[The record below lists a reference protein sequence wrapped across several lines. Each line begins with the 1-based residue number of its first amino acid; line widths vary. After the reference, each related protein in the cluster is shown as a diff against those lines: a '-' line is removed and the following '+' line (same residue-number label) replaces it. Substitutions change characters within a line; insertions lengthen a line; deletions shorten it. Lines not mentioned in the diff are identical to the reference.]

1 MSDQIAY
8 VGDTSG
14 DEILDVSF
22 YEQLVDGEPRD
33 FIHIKVPG
41 DKTVEVISE
50 MTDEYRRRFARK
62 FESYKNMQTY
72 DNGTPLSEWTDV
84 PEGLKR
90 ELSYQGFRFIE
101 QVAGAPESAF
111 ARIMGG
117 FQWRNKAQEFLNRNK
132 KSSGDVANEII
143 KQQQEQID
151 QMQKQMA
158 ALLEAVQ
165 NNGLGEVKRGRKP
178 KESTQTETEKV
189 ESEE

>member
-22 YEQLVDGEPRD
+22 FEQLVDGEPRD

-50 MTDEYRRRFARK
+50 VTDQYRRRFARK
-62 FESYKNMQTY
+62 FDAYKNLQSY
-72 DNGTPLSEWTDV
+72 DFGTPIEQWDNI
-84 PEGLKR
+84 PEGLRR
-90 ELSYQGFRFIE
+90 EFIHQSFKYIE
-101 QVAGAPESAF
+101 QVAAAPESAF
-111 ARIMGG
+111 TRIMGG
-117 FQWRNKAQEFLNRNK
+117 IQWKNKAQEFLNRGK
-132 KSSGDVANEII
+132 KSSEDVIAA
-143 KQQQEQID
+143 QQEQID

-165 NNGLGEVKRGRKP
+165 NNNLGEPKRGRKP
-178 KESTQTETEKV
+178 KETTQSDEESV
-189 ESEE
+189 ESKE

>member
-22 YEQLVDGEPRD
+22 FEKDVDGETRD

-41 DKTVEVISE
+41 DKTVEVIAE
-50 MTDEYRRRFARK
+50 MDDNYRRRFARK
-62 FESYKNMQTY
+62 YEAWKNMQSF
-72 DNGTPLSEWTDV
+72 DNGTPLSEWHDV
-84 PEGLKR
+84 PEGLR
-90 ELSYQGFRFIE
+90 NELQYQGFRWIE

-117 FQWRNKAQEFLNRNK
+117 IQWKNKAQAFLNRGK
-132 KSSGDVANEII
+132 KTSEDVIA
-143 KQQQEQID
+143 QQQKELDELKQ
-151 QMQKQMA
+151 QMA
-158 ALLEAVQ
+158 AILAMQ
-165 NNGLGEVKRGRKP
+165 GEKRGRKS
-178 KESTQTETEKV
+178 KESTQNQTEAV

>member
-22 YEQLVDGEPRD
+22 YEQLVNGEPKD

-50 MTDEYRRRFARK
+50 VTEQYQRRFARK
-62 FESYKNMQTY
+62 YEAYKNLQSY
-72 DNGTPLSEWTDV
+72 DSGTPLSEWTDV
-84 PEGLKR
+84 PDGLKR
-90 ELSYQGFRFIE
+90 ELEHQGFKWVE

-117 FQWRNKAQEFLNRNK
+117 FQWRNKAQDFLNKSK
-132 KSSGDVANEII
+132 KSSDDLIAQQQDQI
-143 KQQQEQID
+143 KQLQE
-151 QMQKQMA
+151 QMA
-158 ALLEAVQ
+158 ALLNATNE
-165 NNGLGEVKRGRKP
+165 KRGRKS
-178 KESTQTETEKV
+178 KDTTQTETEKV

>member
-1 MSDQIAY
+1 MSEQIAY

-22 YEQLVDGEPRD
+22 YEEMVDGEPKD

-41 DKTVEVISE
+41 DKTVEIISE
-50 MTDEYRRRFARK
+50 VTDQYRRRFARK
-62 FESYKNMQTY
+62 YEAFKNLQSY
-72 DNGTPLSEWTDV
+72 DNGTPLAEWTDV

-90 ELSYQGFRFIE
+90 ELQYQGFRFIE

-117 FQWRNKAQEFLNRNK
+117 MQWRNKAQEFLNKGK
-132 KSSGDVANEII
+132 KSSEDVIA
-143 KQQQEQID
+143 QQQKELDELKQ
-151 QMQKQMA
+151 QMA
-158 ALLEAVQ
+158 ALLAMS
-165 NNGLGEVKRGRKP
+165 GEKRGRKS
-178 KESTQTETEKV
+178 KESTQNEMEKV